1 MVDAAAPIFL
11 RCQVRTSRYYDCIGR
26 VITSSAGNLKRHII
40 TRCFMVR
47 VRVPMRFLTMFSSRY
62 NHNMPNHLRQRL
74 QTFLLISL
82 VLCLCTIALTCRS
95 ELEVLTA
102 LRVWFWALLLTP
114 VFFVA
119 LPILWQRLL
128 CFIERFRTKPL
139 RTFQKGAGY
148 TGEVT
153 GWDGHTLE
161 ITWGN
166 EIKRYTMRN
175 VDENGEMFTIRP
187 MEE

>member
-74 QTFLLISL
+74 QTFLLI
-82 VLCLCTIALTCRS
+82 
-95 ELEVLTA
+95 
-102 LRVWFWALLLTP
+102 
-114 VFFVA
+114 FFVA

-128 CFIERFRTKPL
+128 GFIERFRTKPL

-148 TGEVT
+148 TGKVT